1 MKWGRWS
8 MRGEGERNRKDER
21 GGSGVEGGLE
31 GREAR

>member
-1 MKWGRWS
+1 MKWGRGR
-8 MRGEGERNRKDER
+8 MRGEGKRKRKDER